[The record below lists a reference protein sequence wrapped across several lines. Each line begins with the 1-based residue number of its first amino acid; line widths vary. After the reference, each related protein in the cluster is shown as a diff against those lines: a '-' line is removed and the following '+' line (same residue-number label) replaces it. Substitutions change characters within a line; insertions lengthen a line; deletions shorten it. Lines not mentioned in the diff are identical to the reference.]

1 METLLQAIVMG
12 IVQGLTEFLPIS
24 SSGHLLVVPRLAGWD
39 DPFITSLAFTVMLHV
54 GTLVALL
61 AYFWRDW
68 ARLVPAGL
76 AALRDRSFRG
86 DPDRKLAWLIAVTLP
101 PAVVVGVA
109 LSDFF
114 EDQVRHEL
122 VVALTLTI
130 GAGILGAADRLG
142 RRTRDLDGL
151 GLGGAF
157 AIGCAQAVA
166 LVPGISRSG
175 ISISAGMFAGLTR
188 EAAARFSF
196 LMATPITLGAVIWQV
211 RKVASGEVDVAVD
224 AGVLVA
230 GLIASTGAGFVAIAI
245 LLRYLRNH
253 PMTVFVAY
261 RLALAGIVV
270 VHYLATQEVGA
281 LPWR

>member
-1 METLLQAIVMG
+1 MDTLLQAIVMG
-12 IVQGLTEFLPIS
+12 VVQGLTEFLPIS
-24 SSGHLLVVPRLAGWD
+24 SSGHLLVVPDLAGWD
-39 DPFITSLAFTVMLHV
+39 DAFMTSLAFTVMLHV
-54 GTLVALL
+54 GTLLALI

-86 DPDRKLAWLIAVTLP
+86 DPDRKLAWLIAVTMP
-101 PAVVVGVA
+101 PAMVVGVA
-109 LSDFF
+109 LNDVF
-114 EDQVRHEL
+114 EEQVRQEL
-122 VVALTLTI
+122 LVALTLVI
-130 GAGILGAADRLG
+130 GAGILWAADRLG
-142 RRTRDLDGL
+142 RRTNELDGL
-151 GLGGAF
+151 GFGGAF

-196 LMATPITLGAVIWQV
+196 LMATPITLGAVIWEV
-211 RKVASGEVDVAVD
+211 RKLATGEADVSVDT
-224 AGVLVA
+224 GMLVA
-230 GLIASTGAGFVAIAI
+230 GLVASAGSGFVAIAV

-261 RLALAGIVV
+261 RLALAGILL
-270 VHYLATQEVGA
+270 VHFLAA
-281 LPWR
+281 